1 MWHEKVLAHVVE
13 STLIVWEDL
22 GSSPIYAN
30 FVWLFLLLIFKDMY
44 EYVIS
49 IVRYCWF
56 VSVTKWELA

>member
-1 MWHEKVLAHVVE
+1 
-13 STLIVWEDL
+13 LIVWEDL

>member
-1 MWHEKVLAHVVE
+1 MWRRKVLAPVVE

-22 GSSPIYAN
+22 GLSPMYAN
-30 FVWLFLLLIFKDMY
+30 YVWLFLLVIFKDMY

-56 VSVTKWELA
+56 VNITKCDLV